1 LTYLSVKEKEKY
13 VIELRKQ
20 DKTYKEIAHQ
30 LKISPREISKIL
42 KKATGEIEEKERKKI
57 VLSKTAQAL
66 KLYKKGKSPI
76 DVAIK
81 LDLSTQEA
89 NSLYIDY
96 LSLNNL
102 HHFVERFKEF
112 DKDSLQDLIDNCDFI
127 KENGITKEEI
137 VEAIKKRN
145 ELIKIKEEHLN
156 ISEELKDLKKQREFY
171 ISDNKILKCKNC
183 ELNNEYTSLVSKNES
198 ANRMLQLK
206 KNELNKKRALLDN
219 INNSKDYTILKNKVE
234 EQINDFLNNKKEI
247 FKLAATTILDLI
259 KADPDKDI
267 IINNILYPNE
277 NPEFGYFIISYEE
290 KIAQIADTLHNIILE
305 INRNYILHS

>member
-1 LTYLSVKEKEKY
+1 MIYLSIKEKEKY

-145 ELIKIKEEHLN
+145 ELIKIKEEYHN
-156 ISEELKDLKKQREFY
+156 IAEELKDLKRHREFY

-183 ELNNEYTSLVSKNES
+183 ELNNEYISLVSNNES

-206 KNELNKKRALLDN
+206 NNELNKKRVLLDN

-234 EQINDFLNNKKEI
+234 EQINDFLNHKKEI

-290 KIAQIADTLHNIILE
+290 KIAQIADTLHNNILE
-305 INRNYILHS
+305 INRDNVLHS

>member
-1 LTYLSVKEKEKY
+1 MIYLSIKEKEKY

-66 KLYKKGKSPI
+66 KLYKKGKSP
-76 DVAIK
+76 IK

-145 ELIKIKEEHLN
+145 ELIKIKEEYHN
-156 ISEELKDLKKQREFY
+156 IAEELKDLKRHREFY

-183 ELNNEYTSLVSKNES
+183 ELNNEYISLVSNNES

-206 KNELNKKRALLDN
+206 NNELNKKRVLLDN

-234 EQINDFLNNKKEI
+234 EQINDFLNHKKEI
-247 FKLAATTILDLI
+247 FKLAPTTILDLI

-290 KIAQIADTLHNIILE
+290 KIAQIADTLHNNILE
-305 INRNYILHS
+305 INRDNVLHS